1 MSIYG
6 MRAWFRQARLLTEVK
21 AEYGRDSP
29 FECPASSISMY
40 AKLPQVR
47 TMINKATQTAEVLAS
62 V

>member
-1 MSIYG
+1 
-6 MRAWFRQARLLTEVK
+6 MRAWLFRQARLLTEVK

-47 TMINKATQTAEVLAS
+47 TMINKATQTAEVS
-62 V
+62 GD